1 MNEYVKFFD
10 ELNPLIRLI
19 LLIIPVTS
27 WINAIVYRFAKGNL
41 LGAIL
46 AIPFG
51 TILGIIDLVSI
62 LLYGKIKVLV

>member
-1 MNEYVKFFD
+1 MNEYVKFLD

-19 LLIIPVTS
+19 LLNNPVTS
-27 WINAIVYRFAKGNL
+27 SINAIVYRFAKGNL

-51 TILGIIDLVSI
+51 TIFWIIDLVSI
-62 LLYGKIKVLV
+62 ILYGKIKVLD

>member
-10 ELNPLIRLI
+10 ELNPIVRLI
-19 LLIIPVTS
+19 LLIIPFTS
-27 WINAIVYRFAKGNL
+27 WINAIIYRFAKGNL

-51 TILGIIDLVSI
+51 TIFWIIDLVSI
-62 LLYGKIKVLV
+62 LVYGKIKVLA